1 MIGLGIGVPLS
12 RSLGGGPTLAPP
24 RPSTYQIVYRQE
36 APTNGAATQWEV
48 LSVRRPLESADLV
61 YGTSGPPTASD
72 HPTSGSIS
80 SASELYAVD
89 TSGVHD
95 VGGRQPGPPSGDQDL
110 ATQLPDMLNRHLA
123 ADTRSDSR
131 IAGRSCHTYRLLEP
145 PVGPIRPLGTGS
157 GHDDLCIDRNG
168 LVLSEAW
175 TLDGRLVLRRTASAV
190 SLSHVEVPSVA
201 GATPP
206 KASTSHAVGATD
218 ASRDALVAQPP
229 APRGF
234 HPVPP
239 VRFTLP
245 DPLQPSLLVAASV
258 VWAFVD
264 GPDVVTVEAGR
275 ERPGQLPWQANDTT
289 TSAVQLASLGPTQS
303 ALRSDGAEIRAD
315 LGGGRWV
322 RVRGTMSAAVLADYA
337 NSLRLRSTAA
347 GGG

>member
-24 RPSTYQIVYRQE
+24 RPSAYQIVYRQE
-36 APTNGAATQWEV
+36 APTNGAPTQWEV
-48 LSVRRPLESADLV
+48 LSVRRPLESADLL
-61 YGTSGPPTASD
+61 YGTAGPPTASD

-89 TSGVHD
+89 ISGVHD

-245 DPLQPSLLVAASV
+245 DPLQPSSLVAASV

-264 GPDVVTVEAGR
+264 GPDVVTVEAGS
-275 ERPGQLPWQANDTT
+275 ERQGQLPWQANDTS
-289 TSAVQLASLGPTQS
+289 TSAVQLPGLGPTQS
-303 ALRSDGAEIRAD
+303 AVRSDGAEIRVD

-322 RVRGTMSAAVLADYA
+322 RVRGTMPAVALADYA
-337 NSLRLRSTAA
+337 SGLRLSSTAA
-347 GGG
+347 GG